1 MVPDTI
7 NREIVIDA
15 PPTVVWAIVTE
26 AQHLSG
32 WLSDEAEIDLRPG
45 GSMRLTW
52 HGHGTYTARIET
64 VDPPHTF
71 AFRWQTREG
80 EPSEANS
87 TLVTITLDVEGDGTR
102 LRVIESGFAA
112 LPWPEDDQ
120 ARYLEENAKG
130 WIIELDELRVYAAE
144 NAAAYRKP

>member
-1 MVPDTI
+1 
-7 NREIVIDA
+7 
-15 PPTVVWAIVTE
+15 
-26 AQHLSG
+26 
-32 WLSDEAEIDLRPG
+32 
-45 GSMRLTW
+45 MRLTW

-87 TLVTITLDVEGDGTR
+87 TLVIITLDVEGDSTR
-102 LRVIESGFAA
+102 LCVIESGFAA
-112 LPWPEDDQ
+112 LPWPEDDR

-130 WIIELDELRVYAAE
+130 WIIELDELRVYAA
-144 NAAAYRKP
+144 AHRKP

>member
-15 PPTVVWAIVTE
+15 PRTTVWAIVTE

-52 HGHGTYTARIET
+52 HGHGTYMARIET
-64 VDPPHTF
+64 VERPSKF
-71 AFRWQTREG
+71 AFRWRTRKG
-80 EPSEANS
+80 EPSEVNS
-87 TLVTITLDVEGDGTR
+87 TLVVVTLDVEGDGTR
-102 LRVIESGFAA
+102 LRIIESGFAA
-112 LPWPEDDQ
+112 LPWPEEEQ

-130 WIIELDELRVYAAE
+130 WTIELDELRVYAAE
-144 NAAAYRKP
+144 NAAAGRKR